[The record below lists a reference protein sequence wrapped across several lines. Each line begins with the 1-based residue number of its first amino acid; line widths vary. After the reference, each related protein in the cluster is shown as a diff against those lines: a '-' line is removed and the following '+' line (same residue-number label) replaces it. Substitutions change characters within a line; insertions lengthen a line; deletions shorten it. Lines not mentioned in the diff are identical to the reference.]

1 VDVHVVLDS
10 ARGLS
15 DQIYR
20 TLRLAIVEARLV
32 PGQRLPASRELA
44 RQLDVSRNTV
54 ATAYE
59 RLAAEGFVTGRVGSG
74 TFVAAFLR
82 QAPGQ
87 RRLPP
92 SGSLQPRRIWD
103 DIPDPP
109 DLSDEPAF
117 DFRPGIPDA
126 DLFPFAKWRRLIADE
141 FRVPAVGRGMY
152 GNPSGHAGL
161 RAAIAEHVGASRGL
175 RATADDIVV
184 VNGTQQAID
193 LIGRALVEPGARV
206 AVEEPGYP
214 PASLALQSLGAQIAR
229 VAVDAEG
236 IVVDAIPPDVRLVL
250 VTPSHQFPLGMPMSL
265 PRRLALLDWA
275 ARHRATIVE
284 DDYDTQYRYSARALE
299 PLQTLDRDGVVIY
312 VGSFSKILLP
322 TLRLGFIVTRSSVRR
337 AIRSAKYLTDWHT
350 SLPMQ
355 GALARFIENGDLAR
369 HIRKTSAEYE
379 SRHKQIVAVLHRDF
393 QEELDVLPTAA
404 GLHVSA
410 FLRHAGRDDQELV
423 RTARRAGV
431 GLLPLTMFSMGRKP
445 RHGLIFGFGAIRRDQ
460 IDEGL
465 ARLARCLT
473 ANPPKAT
480 SSTAPQ

>member
-1 VDVHVVLDS
+1 VDVHLVLDS

-20 TLRLAIVEARLV
+20 NLRLAIVEGRLV

-74 TFVAAFLR
+74 TFVASVDWH
-82 QAPGQ
+82 APAQ
-87 RRLPP
+87 RRSSS
-92 SGSLQPRRIWD
+92 SGSIVARRIWD
-103 DIPDPP
+103 EVPDSP

-126 DLFPFAKWRRLIADE
+126 ELFPFGKWRRLIADE
-141 FRVPAVGRGMY
+141 FRPAAVGRGMY
-152 GNPSGHAGL
+152 GDPSGHPGL

-175 RATADDIVV
+175 RATPDDIVV

-193 LIGRALVEPGARV
+193 LIGRTLVEPGALV

-214 PASLALQSLGAQIAR
+214 PASLALQSLGARIAR

-275 ARHRATIVE
+275 ARHHATIVE
-284 DDYDTQYRYSARALE
+284 DDYDTQYRYGGRTLE
-299 PLQTLDRDGVVIY
+299 PLQTLDHDGLVIY

-355 GALARFIENGDLAR
+355 AALARFIDDGDLAR
-369 HIRKTSAEYE
+369 HIRKTRAEYE
-379 SRHKQIVAVLHRDF
+379 SRHQQIVDVLHRDF

-410 FLRHAGRDDQELV
+410 FLRQAGRDDRDVV
-423 RTARRAGV
+423 RSARLADV
-431 GLLPLTMFSMGRKP
+431 GLMPLTMFSMDPNP
-445 RHGLIFGFGAIRRDQ
+445 RHGLIFGFGAIQRDQ

-465 ARLARCLT
+465 DRLARCLT
-473 ANPPKAT
+473 ANPPRANRPGPKR
-480 SSTAPQ
+480 